1 MLRGTETSPG
11 THQVRL
17 RVDGAHRGCVRVE
30 CPWASLWEQAPGRSV
45 GFRRQRPAPGRGLQT
60 PPAESWA
67 RGRPLGSCPHLFL
80 GTNAVPGETGEQKLK
95 KLGDKPSEGETGVPG
110 LLNFAENRLAHLQ

>member
-1 MLRGTETSPG
+1 MK
-11 THQVRL
+11 
-17 RVDGAHRGCVRVE
+17 
-30 CPWASLWEQAPGRSV
+30 
-45 GFRRQRPAPGRGLQT
+45 
-60 PPAESWA
+60 
-67 RGRPLGSCPHLFL
+67 RPLGSCPHLFL